1 MDVFPLEEFALTLDA
16 YLLLPYMTFLILVR
30 FTIYGVILVYNA
42 DKSRISI
49 LQHYR
54 IFKRNKSI
62 KCYSR
67 KSVLT
72 FSMFLEVFG
81 DFLNSIY

>member
-30 FTIYGVILVYNA
+30 FIIYGVILVYNA

-49 LQHYR
+49 FAALS
-54 IFKRNKSI
+54 K
-62 KCYSR
+62 
-67 KSVLT
+67 
-72 FSMFLEVFG
+72 FSKETSL
-81 DFLNSIY
+81 LNVIVENLC

>member
-42 DKSRISI
+42 YKSRISI
-49 LQHYR
+49 FAALSK
-54 IFKRNKSI
+54 FSKETSLF
-62 KCYSR
+62 SEA
-67 KSVLT
+67 SVAVMNP
-72 FSMFLEVFG
+72 S
-81 DFLNSIY
+81 

>member
-42 DKSRISI
+42 DISRISI
-49 LQHYR
+49 FAALS
-54 IFKRNKSI
+54 K
-62 KCYSR
+62 
-67 KSVLT
+67 
-72 FSMFLEVFG
+72 FSKETSL
-81 DFLNSIY
+81 LNVIVENLC